1 MGGVLIKKEKSERC
15 LSQRAR
21 WLQVEPTRKLGG
33 GGVSSFNKYKVK
45 RLERDF
51 PGKQNAL
58 ISRNGTCQVEILFL
72 YAEHVEVRAKSG
84 CVVENS

>member
-1 MGGVLIKKEKSERC
+1 MRDAYHSERDG
-15 LSQRAR
+15 SKWSRRAS
-21 WLQVEPTRKLGG
+21 LGAAACRLLTNTKG
-33 GGVSSFNKYKVK
+33 KVFFLK